1 MKLNEAFPSNTLTAA
16 DIKGHEPTV
25 TIKTITTETFTGRD
39 GKKQPKLRI
48 VFEGKEKAFICNITN
63 AKRIEFMYGDETDD
77 WIGKRITLF
86 VDLVTF
92 GNEVTEAIRVKP
104 PKKGNGGTHAA
115 KLAVVPP
122 VTESFDPPYDR
133 DPEDVIPF

>member
-25 TIKTITTETFTGRD
+25 TIKTETFTGRD

-104 PKKGNGGTHAA
+104 PKKHNAA
-115 KLAVVPP
+115 KPAAPPPATEPFADDVPD
-122 VTESFDPPYDR
+122 FG
-133 DPEDVIPF
+133 PEDFR